1 MYSRLLRKPDTS
13 TLLLGPRGTGKS
25 TWIAQHFHEA
35 TRYDLL
41 DTREALRLEREP
53 SRLFNELRTVPAGG
67 WVVLDEVQKVPALL
81 DEVQRLIESCGLR
94 FILCGSSA
102 RKLKRSG
109 VNLLAGRAIE
119 ARMFPLV
126 SAEIGPN
133 FDLQAALATGTLPLA
148 VTGTD
153 PIGFLTTYAHTYLNE
168 EIRAEAVTRNVASF
182 SRFLEIA
189 ARQNAQVT
197 NLSNISREAGVARS
211 TVQNYFEIISDTLL
225 GYWVEPWKLKRATKQ
240 VAHPKFYLFD
250 TGVTRALSGRLPY
263 PPSQE
268 ETGPLLET
276 YLFHEIRSF
285 LGYSK
290 LRYHL
295 HFWRSH
301 DGAEVDLLCET
312 REGYVAIEM
321 KAAMQ
326 WQKRFSG
333 GLHRLR
339 GELTPTP
346 VKTYGVYL
354 GERRA
359 LLDDVLVLPSAEF
372 LRMLWN
378 GDIIRP

>member
-13 TLLLGPRGTGKS
+13 ILLLGPRGTGKS

-81 DEVQRLIESCGLR
+81 DEVQRLIESSGLR

-133 FDLQAALATGTLPLA
+133 FDLHAALATGTLPLA

-153 PIGFLTTYAHTYLNE
+153 PVGFLTTYAHTYLNE

-290 LRYHL
+290 LRYNL
-295 HFWRSH
+295 HFWHSH
-301 DGAEVDLLCET
+301 NGAEVDLLCET

-339 GELTPTP
+339 GELLPMP
-346 VKTYGVYL
+346 VKAYGVYL

-359 LLDDVLVLPSAEF
+359 LLDDVLLLPTAEF

>member
-13 TLLLGPRGTGKS
+13 ILLLGPRGTGKS

-94 FILCGSSA
+94 FILCGSNA

-153 PIGFLTTYAHTYLNE
+153 PVGFLTTYAHTYLNE

-290 LRYHL
+290 LRYNL

-301 DGAEVDLLCET
+301 DGTEVDLLCET

-326 WQKRFSG
+326 WQRRFSG

-339 GELTPTP
+339 GELSPTP

-359 LLDDVLVLPSAEF
+359 LLDDVLLLPTAEF